1 MQIIETNLPTNGS
14 FKRRNSTDEIILHHA
29 EASRASVEEVNRW
42 HLERGW
48 TGIGYHFY
56 VRKDGKVY
64 RGRPEWAVGAHA
76 QGHNSRAVGICCEGS
91 YMTETMPRA
100 QFDALVGLV
109 REEMAKYPG
118 AKVLRHKDVNETDC
132 PGVNFPWAEV
142 QQFAEPEKSAKK
154 EDDEVVEQKKVLLN
168 GKTYTCEC
176 ICRDDVNYI
185 KMRSL
190 QQAGFMIGYDAVRK
204 VPSITAPQCRTF
216 VLDGDEAVQ
225 AAVDTLQE
233 SAGLEKQ
240 TIEYLLRYQWG
251 EDLVKK
257 LAAAMEK

>member
-1 MQIIETNLPTNGS
+1 MDIITVNLPTNGS

-56 VRKDGKVY
+56 IRKDGKVY

-76 QGHNSRAVGICCEGS
+76 QGHNSRAIGICCEGS
-91 YMTETMPRA
+91 YMRETMPAA
-100 QFDALVGLV
+100 QLNALKELIRDIMSRYGKL
-109 REEMAKYPG
+109 KL
-118 AKVLRHKDVNETDC
+118 LRHKDVNSTDC

-142 QQFAEPEKSAKK
+142 QHYAEPEKKE
-154 EDDEVVEQKKVLLN
+154 EDDEVVEKKNVMLN

-176 ICRDDVNYI
+176 ITKDEVNYI

-190 QQAGFMIGYDAVRK
+190 EQAGFTVSYDAVRK
-204 VPSITAPQCRTF
+204 LPSITAPQCRTF
-216 VLDGDEAVQ
+216 VPDGTPDVQ
-225 AAVDTLQE
+225 EAVDTVQE
-233 SAGLEKQ
+233 ALGIENQ
-240 TIEYLLRYQWG
+240 TLEYLRRYRFG
-251 EDLVKK
+251 DELIKK
-257 LAAAMEK
+257 IAAHIK